1 MANEYLLKEY
11 ELCFEQLRF
20 YDTRQE
26 SLLKYLCSL
35 TAAVAT
41 AQFAVYQLLHGAT
54 AVFLTCE
61 GLLSGLVFIAT
72 ALLFIAMLQNRL
84 YFVFVARQ
92 LNAIRGYLMK
102 VAADGFEK
110 NQMYTSTNFPALK
123 PLSVH
128 TFQLL
133 GATLISSLFA
143 AASAYGLFAFLSE
156 KLNVVMAGAAFL
168 VVFIVEAG
176 GGILH
181 LHFQGRSTA
190 DRAIHHVRDEDRTA
204 PPGQS
209 AGASTK

>member
-1 MANEYLLKEY
+1 MANEYLMKEY

-26 SLLKYLCSL
+26 SLIKYLCSL
-35 TAAVAT
+35 TSAVAT

-54 AVFLTCE
+54 TQFLGWE
-61 GLLSGLVFIAT
+61 GILSGLVFIGT
-72 ALLFIAMLQNRL
+72 ALLFLAMLQNRL

-102 VAADGFEK
+102 VAAEGFEK

-133 GATLISSLFA
+133 GATLVSSLFA
-143 AASAYGLFAFLSE
+143 GASAYGLFSFLGCR
-156 KLNVVMAGAAFL
+156 LNIITAWVAFL
-168 VVFIVEAG
+168 VVLVVEAG
-176 GGILH
+176 GGMLH
-181 LHFQGRSTA
+181 LHFQGGKTA
-190 DRAIHHVRDEDRTA
+190 DSAIHHAKEEGRDLRPE
-204 PPGQS
+204 Q
-209 AGASTK
+209 

>member
-26 SLLKYLCSL
+26 GLLKYLCSL

-54 AVFLTCE
+54 AEFL
-61 GLLSGLVFIAT
+61 
-72 ALLFIAMLQNRL
+72 
-84 YFVFVARQ
+84 
-92 LNAIRGYLMK
+92 IRGYLMK
-102 VAADGFEK
+102 VAAEGFEK